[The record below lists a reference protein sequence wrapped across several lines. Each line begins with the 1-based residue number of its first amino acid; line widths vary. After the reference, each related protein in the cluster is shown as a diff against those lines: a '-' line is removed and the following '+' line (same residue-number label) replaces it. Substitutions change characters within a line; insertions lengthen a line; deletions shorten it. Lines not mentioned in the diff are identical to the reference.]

1 MHVVSPPAKSGIQEQ
16 KTTITSATGQLLT
29 LHSTFLSLVYHTMIM
44 EHGDGMDHGRMSHD
58 HGSHDMPMP
67 MPMPGGSC
75 SVSQPSLPALLSP
88 PCVLELTTDEHAL
101 EQRYQRCMCSIR
113 IMAYLRSILN
123 GSLMVS
129 ISSSCNDCKEL
140 MNSLVIIAISIIY
153 AYILSSLRRLDR
165 SIAHSFL
172 TTSAPAAGRRE
183 SIYPSGDSRRTSS
196 LIPPIPNSYG
206 VVESQGKLG
215 V

>member
-1 MHVVSPPAKSGIQEQ
+1 MAISW
-16 KTTITSATGQLLT
+16 SAFQSELGQ
-29 LHSTFLSLVYHTMIM
+29 
-44 EHGDGMDHGRMSHD
+44 
-58 HGSHDMPMP
+58 
-67 MPMPGGSC
+67 
-75 SVSQPSLPALLSP
+75 
-88 PCVLELTTDEHAL
+88 
-101 EQRYQRCMCSIR
+101 
-113 IMAYLRSILN
+113 
-123 GSLMVS
+123 
-129 ISSSCNDCKEL
+129 EL

-172 TTSAPAAGRRE
+172 TTSPPAAGRRE

-206 VVESQGKLG
+206 VVESQAKLG

>member
-1 MHVVSPPAKSGIQEQ
+1 MNMLWNNDIKDVCVVFESWHISGPFSMAISW
-16 KTTITSATGQLLT
+16 SAFPSELGQ
-29 LHSTFLSLVYHTMIM
+29 
-44 EHGDGMDHGRMSHD
+44 
-58 HGSHDMPMP
+58 
-67 MPMPGGSC
+67 
-75 SVSQPSLPALLSP
+75 
-88 PCVLELTTDEHAL
+88 
-101 EQRYQRCMCSIR
+101 
-113 IMAYLRSILN
+113 
-123 GSLMVS
+123 
-129 ISSSCNDCKEL
+129 EL

-183 SIYPSGDSRRTSS
+183 SMYPSTGDSRRTSN